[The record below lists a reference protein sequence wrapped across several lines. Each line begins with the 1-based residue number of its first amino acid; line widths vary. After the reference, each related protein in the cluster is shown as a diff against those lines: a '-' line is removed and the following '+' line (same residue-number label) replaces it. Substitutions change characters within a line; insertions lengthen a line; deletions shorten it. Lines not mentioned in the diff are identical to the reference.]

1 VAIESNKRRNNVY
14 RNMNKAFIKEKFKN
28 LTVWKRGGQRAP
40 HKPLMILYA
49 LGRLKKIN
57 DRLITYKTIN
67 DDVTRLLRDFGPFRQ
82 SYRPEF
88 PFWRLQN
95 DGVWEVINTDGIS
108 INKSGDVKKTE
119 LIERNATGGFIEE
132 IYTAIKTDDQL
143 FKDIVQELLDANF
156 PSSIHDDILQSAG
169 IQLDR
174 KEGVKTR
181 DPKFRNK
188 ILRAYE
194 YRCAICGFDVRLDYT
209 PIALEAAHI
218 KWHNAGG
225 PDIEANGLALCT
237 MHHKLFDRGALTISE
252 NLDVIVSDRA
262 HGSQGFDDWLMRFHR
277 QKINNPQRT
286 TYLPDSVFRDWH
298 VREVFQGY
306 GRD

>member
-1 VAIESNKRRNNVY
+1 
-14 RNMNKAFIKEKFKN
+14 MNKALIKEKFQN

-57 DRLITYKTIN
+57 DRLISYKAIN
-67 DDVTRLLRDFGPFRQ
+67 DDVTRLLRDFGPFRK

-95 DGVWEVINTDGIS
+95 DGVWEVTHTHGIS

-119 LIERNATGGFIEE
+119 LIQRNATGGFTEK
-132 IYTAIKTDDQL
+132 IYNTIKTDDQL
-143 FKDIVQELLDANF
+143 FKDIVQELLEANF
-156 PSSIHDDILQSAG
+156 PPSIHDDILQSAG

-174 KEGVKTR
+174 KKGVKTR
-181 DPKFRNK
+181 DPKFRDK
-188 ILRAYE
+188 ILGAYE
-194 YRCAICGFDVRLDYT
+194 YRCATCGFDVRLDYT
-209 PIALEAAHI
+209 PIALAAHI

-252 NLDVIVSDRA
+252 NLDVIVSDRT

>member
-1 VAIESNKRRNNVY
+1 MARPQS
-14 RNMNKAFIKEKFKN
+14 
-28 LTVWKRGGQRAP
+28 LSP
-40 HKPLMILYA
+40 ILYA
-49 LGRLKKIN
+49 LGRLKRSDERLINFPAIN
-57 DRLITYKTIN
+57 DE
-67 DDVTRLLRDFGPFRQ
+67 VTRLLRDFGPFRK

-95 DGVWEVINTDGIS
+95 DGIWQVTGTDGIS

-119 LIERNATGGFIEE
+119 LIERNAAGGFTPE
-132 IYTAIKTDDQL
+132 IFDAIKTDEQL
-143 FKDIVQELLDANF
+143 FRDIVQELLDANF
-156 PSSIHDDILQSAG
+156 PSSIHGDILQSAG
-169 IQLDR
+169 VQLD
-174 KEGVKTR
+174 KKQGIKIR
-181 DPKFRNK
+181 DPKFREK

-194 YRCAICGFDVRLDYT
+194 YKCAICGFDVRLDHT

-237 MHHKLFDRGALTISE
+237 LHHKLFDRGALTISE
-252 NLDVIVSDRA
+252 NLNIIVSDRA

-277 QKINNPQRT
+277 KKLNNPQRI
-286 TYLPDSVFRDWH
+286 TYLPNPVFRDWH